1 MHYVLKFL
9 KICKWFRCTGLLHN
23 SKLVHLEVKNLDWFN
38 LNWVENLMSLILTF
52 KNKKNVWKMVKIKL
66 FSKNAHMHLSKVK
79 GCKRGQ
85 NSTGRSKR
93 VFYSDIFLTYKCKL
107 ISSKAFHKVILVL
120 VILLYVLIFFK
131 CRYFHC
137 GGLLHSS
144 KLVHL
149 NREARLVLPK
159 IFCET

>member
-1 MHYVLKFL
+1 
-9 KICKWFRCTGLLHN
+9 
-23 SKLVHLEVKNLDWFN
+23 
-38 LNWVENLMSLILTF
+38 
-52 KNKKNVWKMVKIKL
+52 MVKIKL

-93 VFYSDIFLTYKCKL
+93 VFYSDIFLTYKCKI

-149 NREARLVLPK
+149 NREARLV
-159 IFCET
+159 FCETISLKDPLVQLLSLRLSAEASFVCSAKKPI